1 MPDVGQDEMET
12 RNQIMHGLGAFLSGA
27 VATILLVKG
36 ILFVFPTAAE
46 YITPG
51 ISLGIFI
58 LAWWVSYLTIIH
70 EVRKRKTHKRPE
82 SR

>member
-1 MPDVGQDEMET
+1 MEYGMET
-12 RNQIMHGLGAFLSGA
+12 RNQIMHGLGAFISGA
-27 VATILLVKG
+27 VATILLVNG

-58 LAWWVSYLTIIH
+58 LVWWASYLTIIH
-70 EVRKRKTHKRPE
+70 EVRKRNTHERPE
-82 SR
+82 CR

>member
-1 MPDVGQDEMET
+1 
-12 RNQIMHGLGAFLSGA
+12 MHGLAAFLSGA

-51 ISLGIFI
+51 ISRGIFI
-58 LAWWVSYLTIIH
+58 LAWWVSYLTITH